1 MKVEIKVL
9 PEAKEPYAVIYASEI
24 TPEIRRAAALLE
36 TKNSGVVSVMENE
49 RIIVLRPDEIYMVRV
64 ENEKT
69 VVYTKT
75 KRYDG
80 GKRLYEFEEILGKWV
95 EPKAKSFSVGE
106 KVIIHGFDTQMFVG
120 EVLEC
125 TDKVKVNIFATFY
138 EKGSY
143 EQIEAK
149 QVQYELTDYHVKS
162 LQEYIEKRQKEIDE
176 QLAVVDKL
184 LEI

>member
-1 MKVEIKVL
+1 MDIVKL
-9 PEAKEPYAVIYASEI
+9 
-24 TPEIRRAAALLE
+24 
-36 TKNSGVVSVMENE
+36 NE
-49 RIIVLRPDEIYMVRV
+49 
-64 ENEKT
+64 
-69 VVYTKT
+69 
-75 KRYDG
+75 
-80 GKRLYEFEEILGKWV
+80 EFEEILGKWV

-106 KVIIHGFDTQMFVG
+106 KVIIYGFDTQMFVG

-138 EKGSY
+138 ENGSY
-143 EQIEAK
+143 EQIEPK

-162 LQEYIEKRQKEIDE
+162 LQEYIEKRQAEIDE